1 MECMIVRE
9 LLPRYLSGLT
19 CSETNRDIRDHL
31 DHCADC
37 RRLYE
42 DMRRVLPGEDNA
54 CEDMGRV
61 LPGEDD
67 ACEDMRRVLPGE
79 EDTYE
84 GMRQVHPG
92 EGDPGT
98 KAGDADVNSVEKI
111 RMPADPSLRMKRHVR
126 RKSMLITLSVCAAAI
141 VFLLLAV
148 RLEIPLPYDANRM
161 QLEEVKSAIVPL
173 SALDQDIT
181 ESGYAIYPLDDLPFK
196 LKKAVIEGSVKPV
209 SLICFS
215 YSGLNEAGF
224 MCVSRTVMRDGKP
237 VRIAYF
243 CYDRTLW
250 NTIRYGDFSGI
261 SESGSGYGEMYDDSI
276 SDDGIY
282 TPENTEIYYL
292 KTSKLYQ
299 LRRLSDDD
307 YVKKTAQASLI
318 WSGKI

>member
-1 MECMIVRE
+1 MIVRE

-19 CSETNRDIRDHL
+19 SSETNRDIRNHL
-31 DHCADC
+31 DHCTDC

-42 DMRRVLPGEDNA
+42 DMRRVLPGED
-54 CEDMGRV
+54 
-61 LPGEDD
+61 D
-67 ACEDMRRVLPGE
+67 ACEDMRLVLPGE

-92 EGDPGT
+92 EGDHVT
-98 KAGDADVNSVEKI
+98 KSGDAEVKAAAKR
-111 RMPADPSLRMKRHVR
+111 RMPADPSQRMKRHVHG
-126 RKSMLITLSVCAAAI
+126 KSLLITMGVCAAAI
-141 VFLLLAV
+141 AFFLLAV
-148 RLEIPLPYDANRM
+148 KLEIPLPYDANRM

-173 SALDQDIT
+173 SALDSDTT
-181 ESGYAIYPLDDLPFK
+181 ESGYAIYPLDNLPFEQ
-196 LKKAVIEGSVKPV
+196 KKAVIEGSVKPV
-209 SLICFS
+209 SLVCFS

-261 SESGSGYGEMYDDSI
+261 SESGTAYGDLYDDSI
-276 SDDGIY
+276 SDDGTY
-282 TPENTEIYYL
+282 TSAYTEIYYL

-299 LRRLSDDD
+299 LRGLSDDD
-307 YVKKTAQASLI
+307 YVKKAEQASLI
-318 WSGKI
+318 WSGNV